1 MKNQEKKPQGDNK
14 FHLHIQT
21 KYRTQRTPS
30 KKDRVEKELRK
41 TKGKYGDDQNYE
53 LGNLVLNTSK
63 IFLFSF
69 FLEGGFL
76 TKEKEK
82 VNKKNEK

>member
-21 KYRTQRTPS
+21 KYRTQHTPT

-41 TKGKYGDDQNYE
+41 TKRKYGDDQNYE
-53 LGNLVLNTSK
+53 VTYYK
-63 IFLFSF
+63 
-69 FLEGGFL
+69 
-76 TKEKEK
+76 
-82 VNKKNEK
+82 

>member
-21 KYRTQRTPS
+21 KYRTQRTPT

-41 TKGKYGDDQNYE
+41 TK
-53 LGNLVLNTSK
+53 
-63 IFLFSF
+63 
-69 FLEGGFL
+69 
-76 TKEKEK
+76 
-82 VNKKNEK
+82 KKFEEE